1 MTSGSPDHSSRDR
14 IQRSLV
20 QTPYPSCQLEARFPV
35 RGSRYFGGRKLKLE
49 RDEVCPAVDCPTVSD
64 ECPSGGTAG
73 GWRPA
78 TICSGRV
85 GNQDP
90 MVPHRGWDE
99 VSDIEAATALTL
111 EQALALDESIELD
124 SKIAVDVGSAMPEIL
139 KAQEH
144 VNG

>member
-1 MTSGSPDHSSRDR
+1 
-14 IQRSLV
+14 
-20 QTPYPSCQLEARFPV
+20 
-35 RGSRYFGGRKLKLE
+35 
-49 RDEVCPAVDCPTVSD
+49 
-64 ECPSGGTAG
+64 
-73 GWRPA
+73 
-78 TICSGRV
+78 
-85 GNQDP
+85 